1 MTTTTET
8 PTTATP
14 QPTNDGGAAP
24 AQDVKPDTASGE
36 NGQNQQPAAAP
47 ETGSATLLGDGA
59 AQAGDAAETTD
70 EGEKPEGAPEQY
82 EWAAPEGVTLDES
95 IMGSLSE
102 VAKELNLPQAAAQKL
117 VDKIAPVMAQRQAEV
132 ASKFFEDIGG
142 DPDVWDEK
150 SRGDDEFGGAKFD
163 ENIAV
168 ARKAFNAFSSPEFRL
183 LLQKTGFFKHPEL
196 IRTFYRA
203 GKAISEDGL
212 VSGSAPKAPRDARS
226 LFPASNMN
234 P

>member
-1 MTTTTET
+1 MTTINET

-14 QPTNDGGAAP
+14 PTTNDGIAAP

-47 ETGSATLLGDGA
+47 ETGSDTLLGDGA
-59 AQAGDAAETTD
+59 APAGDAAETKD
-70 EGEKPEGAPEQY
+70 EGEKPEGAPEKY

-95 IMGSLSE
+95 VMGSLSE

-117 VDKIAPVMAQRQAEV
+117 VDKIAPVMAQRQVEQFEALRTEWRQ
-132 ASKFFEDIGG
+132 ASSSDQ
-142 DPDVWDEK
+142 
-150 SRGDDEFGGAKFD
+150 EFGGAKLT
-163 ENIAV
+163 ENMAV
-168 ARKAFNAFSSPEFRL
+168 AKKALDAFGTPEFRQL
-183 LLQKTGFFKHPEL
+183 LEQTGMGNHPEV

>member
-1 MTTTTET
+1 MTTTNET

-14 QPTNDGGAAP
+14 PTTNDGGAAP

-59 AQAGDAAETTD
+59 AQAGDAAETKD
-70 EGEKPEGAPEQY
+70 EGEKPEGAPEKY

-117 VDKIAPVMAQRQAEV
+117 VDKIAPVMAQRQVEQFEALRTEWRQ
-132 ASKFFEDIGG
+132 ASSSDQ
-142 DPDVWDEK
+142 
-150 SRGDDEFGGAKFD
+150 EFGGAKLT
-163 ENIAV
+163 ENMAV
-168 ARKAFNAFSSPEFRL
+168 AKKALDAFGTPEFRQL
-183 LLQKTGFFKHPEL
+183 LEQTGMGNHPEV

-203 GKAISEDGL
+203 GKAISEDSL

>member
-1 MTTTTET
+1 MTMTTET

-14 QPTNDGGAAP
+14 QSTNDGIAAP

-59 AQAGDAAETTD
+59 EGDAAETKD
-70 EGEKPEGAPEQY
+70 KGEKPEGAPEKY

-95 IMGSLSE
+95 VMGSLSE
-102 VAKELNLPQAAAQKL
+102 VAKELNLSQDAAQKL
-117 VDKIAPVMAQRQAEV
+117 VDKMAPAMAQRQAAQVQAMQAEWRE
-132 ASKFFEDIGG
+132 SSSG
-142 DPDVWDEK
+142 DA
-150 SRGDDEFGGAKFD
+150 EFGGAKLA
-163 ENIAV
+163 ENMAV
-168 ARKAFNAFSSPEFRL
+168 AKKALDAFATPEFRQL
-183 LLQKTGFFKHPEL
+183 LEQTGMGNHPEV

>member
-1 MTTTTET
+1 MTMTTET

-14 QPTNDGGAAP
+14 PTTNDGGAAP

-59 AQAGDAAETTD
+59 EGDAAETKD
-70 EGEKPEGAPEQY
+70 EGEKPEGAPEKY
-82 EWAAPEGVTLDES
+82 EWAAPDGVTLDES

-117 VDKIAPVMAQRQAEV
+117 VDKIAPVMAQRQVEQFEALRTEWRQ
-132 ASKFFEDIGG
+132 ASSSDQ
-142 DPDVWDEK
+142 
-150 SRGDDEFGGAKFD
+150 EFGGAKLT
-163 ENIAV
+163 ENMAV
-168 ARKAFNAFSSPEFRL
+168 AKKALDAFSTPEFRQL
-183 LLQKTGFFKHPEL
+183 LEQTGMVNHPEV

>member
-14 QPTNDGGAAP
+14 QSTNDGIAAP

-59 AQAGDAAETTD
+59 APAGDAAETKD
-70 EGEKPEGAPEQY
+70 EGEKPEGAPEKY

-95 IMGSLSE
+95 VMGSLSE
-102 VAKELNLPQAAAQKL
+102 VAKELNLSQDAAQKL
-117 VDKIAPVMAQRQAEV
+117 VDKMAPAMAQRQAAQVQAMQAEWRE
-132 ASKFFEDIGG
+132 SSSG
-142 DPDVWDEK
+142 DA
-150 SRGDDEFGGAKFD
+150 EFGGAKLA
-163 ENIAV
+163 ENMAV
-168 ARKAFNAFSSPEFRL
+168 AKKALDAFATPEFRQL
-183 LLQKTGFFKHPEL
+183 LEQTGMGNHPEV

-203 GKAISEDGL
+203 GKAFSEDGL
-212 VSGSAPKAPRDARS
+212 VSGSAPRAPRDARS

>member
-1 MTTTTET
+1 MTTITET

-59 AQAGDAAETTD
+59 EGDAAETKD
-70 EGEKPEGAPEQY
+70 EGEKPEGAPEKY

-95 IMGSLSE
+95 ILGSLSE

-117 VDKIAPVMAQRQAEV
+117 VDKIAPVMAQRQAEQFEALRTEWRQ
-132 ASKFFEDIGG
+132 ASSSDQ
-142 DPDVWDEK
+142 
-150 SRGDDEFGGAKFD
+150 EFGGAKLT
-163 ENIAV
+163 ENMPLAK
-168 ARKAFNAFSSPEFRL
+168 KAHDAFGTPEFRQL
-183 LLQKTGFFKHPEL
+183 LEQTGMGNHPEL

>member
-14 QPTNDGGAAP
+14 QPTNDGIAAP

-47 ETGSATLLGDGA
+47 ETDGATLLGDGA
-59 AQAGDAAETTD
+59 EGDAAETKD
-70 EGEKPEGAPEQY
+70 EGEKPEGAPEKY

-95 IMGSLSE
+95 ILGSLSE

-117 VDKIAPVMAQRQAEV
+117 VDKIAPVMAQRQVEQFEALRTEWRQ
-132 ASKFFEDIGG
+132 ASSSDQ
-142 DPDVWDEK
+142 
-150 SRGDDEFGGAKFD
+150 EFGGAKLT
-163 ENIAV
+163 ENMAV
-168 ARKAFNAFSSPEFRL
+168 AKKALDAFGTPEFRQL
-183 LLQKTGFFKHPEL
+183 LEQTGMGNHPEL

>member
-14 QPTNDGGAAP
+14 QPTNDGIAAP

-47 ETGSATLLGDGA
+47 ETGSDTLLGDGA
-59 AQAGDAAETTD
+59 APAGDAAEPKD
-70 EGEKPEGAPEQY
+70 EGEKPEGAPEKY

-117 VDKIAPVMAQRQAEV
+117 VDKIAPVMAQRQVEQFEALRTEWRQ
-132 ASKFFEDIGG
+132 ASSSDQ
-142 DPDVWDEK
+142 
-150 SRGDDEFGGAKFD
+150 EFGGAVFQCQGHRRRPCRQRD
-163 ENIAV
+163 GLV
-168 ARKAFNAFSSPEFRL
+168 ARKPVGQR
-183 LLQKTGFFKHPEL
+183 Q
-196 IRTFYRA
+196 
-203 GKAISEDGL
+203 
-212 VSGSAPKAPRDARS
+212 
-226 LFPASNMN
+226 
-234 P
+234 

>member
-14 QPTNDGGAAP
+14 QSTNDGIAAP

-47 ETGSATLLGDGA
+47 ETGSTTLLGDGA
-59 AQAGDAAETTD
+59 APAGDAAEQTKD

-95 IMGSLSE
+95 VMGSLSE

-117 VDKIAPVMAQRQAEV
+117 VDKIAPVMAQRQAAQVQAMQAEWRE
-132 ASKFFEDIGG
+132 SSSG
-142 DPDVWDEK
+142 DA
-150 SRGDDEFGGAKFD
+150 EFGGAKLA
-163 ENIAV
+163 ENMAV
-168 ARKAFNAFSSPEFRL
+168 AKKALDAFATPEFRQL
-183 LLQKTGFFKHPEL
+183 LEQTGMGNHPEV

>member
-14 QPTNDGGAAP
+14 QPTNDGIAAP
-24 AQDVKPDTASGE
+24 VQDVKPDTASGE

-47 ETGSATLLGDGA
+47 ETDGATLLGDGA
-59 AQAGDAAETTD
+59 EGDAAETKD
-70 EGEKPEGAPEQY
+70 EGEKPEGAPEKY

-117 VDKIAPVMAQRQAEV
+117 VDKIAPVMAQRQIEQFEALRTEWRQ
-132 ASKFFEDIGG
+132 ASSSDQ
-142 DPDVWDEK
+142 
-150 SRGDDEFGGAKFD
+150 EFGGAKLT
-163 ENIAV
+163 ENMAV
-168 ARKAFNAFSSPEFRL
+168 AKKALDAFGTPEFRQL
-183 LLQKTGFFKHPEL
+183 LEQTGMGNHPEV

>member
-1 MTTTTET
+1 MMTTTET

-14 QPTNDGGAAP
+14 KPTNDGGAAP

-36 NGQNQQPAAAP
+36 NGQNQPPAAAP
-47 ETGSATLLGDGA
+47 DTGSATLLGDGA
-59 AQAGDAAETTD
+59 APAGDAAETEG
-70 EGEKPEGAPEQY
+70 EGEKPEGAPEKY

-95 IMGSLSE
+95 ILGSLSE

-117 VDKIAPVMAQRQAEV
+117 VDKIAPVMAQRQVEQFEALRTEWRQ
-132 ASKFFEDIGG
+132 ASSSDQ
-142 DPDVWDEK
+142 
-150 SRGDDEFGGAKFD
+150 EFGGAKLT
-163 ENIAV
+163 ENMAV
-168 ARKAFNAFSSPEFRL
+168 AKKALDAFGTREFRQL
-183 LLQKTGFFKHPEL
+183 LEQTGMGNHPEL

-203 GKAISEDGL
+203 GKAISEDGM

>member
-1 MTTTTET
+1 MTMTTET

-14 QPTNDGGAAP
+14 PTTNDGGAAP

-36 NGQNQQPAAAP
+36 NGQNQQPAAAT

-59 AQAGDAAETTD
+59 EGDAAETKD
-70 EGEKPEGAPEQY
+70 EGEKPEGAPEKY
-82 EWAAPEGVTLDES
+82 EWAAPDGVTLDES

-117 VDKIAPVMAQRQAEV
+117 VDKIAPVMAQRQVEQFEALRTEWRQ
-132 ASKFFEDIGG
+132 ASSSDQ
-142 DPDVWDEK
+142 
-150 SRGDDEFGGAKFD
+150 EFGGAKLA
-163 ENIAV
+163 ENMAV
-168 ARKAFNAFSSPEFRL
+168 AKKALDAFSTPEFRQL
-183 LLQKTGFFKHPEL
+183 LEQTGMGNHPEV

>member
-14 QPTNDGGAAP
+14 QSTNDGIAAP
-24 AQDVKPDTASGE
+24 AKDVKPDTASGE
-36 NGQNQQPAAAP
+36 NGQNQQPAAAI
-47 ETGSATLLGDGA
+47 ETDGATLLGDGA
-59 AQAGDAAETTD
+59 EGDAAETKD
-70 EGEKPEGAPEQY
+70 EGEKPEGAPEKY

-117 VDKIAPVMAQRQAEV
+117 VDKIAPVMAQRQVEQFEALRTEWRQ
-132 ASKFFEDIGG
+132 ASSSDQ
-142 DPDVWDEK
+142 
-150 SRGDDEFGGAKFD
+150 EFGGAKLT
-163 ENIAV
+163 ENMAV
-168 ARKAFNAFSSPEFRL
+168 AKKALDAFGTPEFRQL
-183 LLQKTGFFKHPEL
+183 LEQTGMGNHPEV

>member
-14 QPTNDGGAAP
+14 QSTNDGIAAP

-59 AQAGDAAETTD
+59 APAGDAAETKD
-70 EGEKPEGAPEQY
+70 EGEKPEGAPEKY

-102 VAKELNLPQAAAQKL
+102 VAKELNLSQDAAQKL
-117 VDKIAPVMAQRQAEV
+117 VDKMAPAMAQRQAAQVQAMQAEWRE
-132 ASKFFEDIGG
+132 SSSG
-142 DPDVWDEK
+142 DA
-150 SRGDDEFGGAKFD
+150 EFGGAKLA
-163 ENIAV
+163 ENMAV
-168 ARKAFNAFSSPEFRL
+168 AKKALDAFATPEFRQL
-183 LLQKTGFFKHPEL
+183 LEQTGMGNHPEV

>member
-1 MTTTTET
+1 MTMTTET

-14 QPTNDGGAAP
+14 PTTNDGGAAP

-59 AQAGDAAETTD
+59 EGDAAETKD
-70 EGEKPEGAPEQY
+70 EGEKPEGAPEKY
-82 EWAAPEGVTLDES
+82 EWAAPDGVTLDES

-117 VDKIAPVMAQRQAEV
+117 VDKIAPVMAQRQVEQFEALRTEWRQ
-132 ASKFFEDIGG
+132 ASSSDQ
-142 DPDVWDEK
+142 
-150 SRGDDEFGGAKFD
+150 EFGGAKLA
-163 ENIAV
+163 ENMAV
-168 ARKAFNAFSSPEFRL
+168 AKKALDAFSTPEFRQL
-183 LLQKTGFFKHPEL
+183 LEQTGMGNHPEV

>member
-8 PTTATP
+8 STTATP

-59 AQAGDAAETTD
+59 APAGDAAETKD
-70 EGEKPEGAPEQY
+70 EGETPEGAPEKY

-95 IMGSLSE
+95 ILGSLSE

-117 VDKIAPVMAQRQAEV
+117 VDKIAPAMAQRQVEQFEALRAEWRQ
-132 ASKFFEDIGG
+132 ASSSDQ
-142 DPDVWDEK
+142 
-150 SRGDDEFGGAKFD
+150 EFGGAKLT
-163 ENIAV
+163 ENMAV
-168 ARKAFNAFSSPEFRL
+168 AKKALDAFGTPEFRQL
-183 LLQKTGFFKHPEL
+183 LEQTGMGNHPEL

-203 GKAISEDGL
+203 GKAISEDGM

>member
-1 MTTTTET
+1 MTTTNET

-14 QPTNDGGAAP
+14 PTTNDGGAAP

-36 NGQNQQPAAAP
+36 SGQNQQPAAAP

-59 AQAGDAAETTD
+59 APAGDAAETKD
-70 EGEKPEGAPEQY
+70 EGEKPEGASEKY

-95 IMGSLSE
+95 VMGSLSE
-102 VAKELNLPQAAAQKL
+102 VAKELNLSQDAAQKL
-117 VDKIAPVMAQRQAEV
+117 VDKMAPAMAQRQAAQVQAMQAEWRE
-132 ASKFFEDIGG
+132 SSSG
-142 DPDVWDEK
+142 DA
-150 SRGDDEFGGAKFD
+150 EFGGAKLA
-163 ENIAV
+163 ENMAV
-168 ARKAFNAFSSPEFRL
+168 AKKALDAFATPEFRQL
-183 LLQKTGFFKHPEL
+183 LEQTGMGNHPEV

>member
-14 QPTNDGGAAP
+14 QSTNDGIAAP

-47 ETGSATLLGDGA
+47 ETDGATLLGDGA
-59 AQAGDAAETTD
+59 APAGDAAETTD
-70 EGEKPEGAPEQY
+70 EGEKPEGAPEKY

-102 VAKELNLPQAAAQKL
+102 VAKELNLSQDAAQKL
-117 VDKIAPVMAQRQAEV
+117 VDKMAPAMAQRQAAQVQAMQAEWRE
-132 ASKFFEDIGG
+132 SSSG
-142 DPDVWDEK
+142 DA
-150 SRGDDEFGGAKFD
+150 EFGGAKLA
-163 ENIAV
+163 ENMAV
-168 ARKAFNAFSSPEFRL
+168 AKKALDAFATPEFRQL
-183 LLQKTGFFKHPEL
+183 LEQTGMGNHPEV

>member
-1 MTTTTET
+1 MPMTTET

-14 QPTNDGGAAP
+14 QPTNDGIAAP

-59 AQAGDAAETTD
+59 APAGDAAETKD
-70 EGEKPEGAPEQY
+70 EGEKPEGAPEKY

-95 IMGSLSE
+95 VMGSLSE
-102 VAKELNLPQAAAQKL
+102 VAKELNLSQDAAQKL
-117 VDKIAPVMAQRQAEV
+117 VDKMAPAMAQRQAAQVQAMQAEWRE
-132 ASKFFEDIGG
+132 SSSG
-142 DPDVWDEK
+142 DA
-150 SRGDDEFGGAKFD
+150 EFGGAKLA
-163 ENIAV
+163 ENMAV
-168 ARKAFNAFSSPEFRL
+168 AKKALDAFATPEFRQL
-183 LLQKTGFFKHPEL
+183 LEQTGMGNHPEV

>member
-1 MTTTTET
+1 MTTTNET

-14 QPTNDGGAAP
+14 PTTNDGGAAP
-24 AQDVKPDTASGE
+24 AQDVKPDTASGDS
-36 NGQNQQPAAAP
+36 GQNQQPAAAP

-59 AQAGDAAETTD
+59 APAGDAAEQTND
-70 EGEKPEGAPEQY
+70 EGEKPEGAPEKY

-102 VAKELNLPQAAAQKL
+102 VAKELNLSQDAAQKL
-117 VDKIAPVMAQRQAEV
+117 VDKMAPAMAQRQAAQVQAMQAEWRE
-132 ASKFFEDIGG
+132 SSSG
-142 DPDVWDEK
+142 DA
-150 SRGDDEFGGAKFD
+150 EFGGAKLA
-163 ENIAV
+163 ENMAV
-168 ARKAFNAFSSPEFRL
+168 AKKALDAFATPEFRQL
-183 LLQKTGFFKHPEL
+183 LEQTGMGNHPEV

>member
-14 QPTNDGGAAP
+14 QSTNDGIAAP

-47 ETGSATLLGDGA
+47 ETDGATLLGDGA
-59 AQAGDAAETTD
+59 EGDAAETKD
-70 EGEKPEGAPEQY
+70 EGEKPEGAPEKY

-117 VDKIAPVMAQRQAEV
+117 VDKIAPVMAQRQVEQFEALRTEWRQ
-132 ASKFFEDIGG
+132 ASSSDQ
-142 DPDVWDEK
+142 
-150 SRGDDEFGGAKFD
+150 EFGGAKLT
-163 ENIAV
+163 ENMAV
-168 ARKAFNAFSSPEFRL
+168 AKKALDAFATPEFRQL
-183 LLQKTGFFKHPEL
+183 LEQTGMGNHPEV

>member
-47 ETGSATLLGDGA
+47 ETDGATLLGDGA
-59 AQAGDAAETTD
+59 EGDAAETKD
-70 EGEKPEGAPEQY
+70 EGEKPEGAPEKY

-102 VAKELNLPQAAAQKL
+102 VAKELNLSQDAAQKL
-117 VDKIAPVMAQRQAEV
+117 VDKMAPAMAQRQAAQVQAMRTEWRQ
-132 ASKFFEDIGG
+132 ASSSDQ
-142 DPDVWDEK
+142 
-150 SRGDDEFGGAKFD
+150 EFGGAKLT
-163 ENIAV
+163 ENMAV
-168 ARKAFNAFSSPEFRL
+168 AKKALDAFGTPEFRQL
-183 LLQKTGFFKHPEL
+183 LEQTGMGNHPEV

>member
-14 QPTNDGGAAP
+14 QPTNDGIAAP

-47 ETGSATLLGDGA
+47 ETDGATLLGDGA
-59 AQAGDAAETTD
+59 EGDTAETKD
-70 EGEKPEGAPEQY
+70 EGEKPEGAPEKY

-117 VDKIAPVMAQRQAEV
+117 VDKIAPVMAQRQVEQFEALRTEWRQ
-132 ASKFFEDIGG
+132 ASSSDQ
-142 DPDVWDEK
+142 
-150 SRGDDEFGGAKFD
+150 EFGGAKLT
-163 ENIAV
+163 ENMAV
-168 ARKAFNAFSSPEFRL
+168 AKKALDAFGTPEFRQL
-183 LLQKTGFFKHPEL
+183 LEQTGMGNHPEV

>member
-14 QPTNDGGAAP
+14 PTTNDGIAAP

-36 NGQNQQPAAAP
+36 NGQNQQPVAAP
-47 ETGSATLLGDGA
+47 ETDGATLLGDGA
-59 AQAGDAAETTD
+59 EGDAAETKD
-70 EGEKPEGAPEQY
+70 EGEKPEGAPEKY
-82 EWAAPEGVTLDES
+82 EWTAPEGVTLDES

-117 VDKIAPVMAQRQAEV
+117 VDKIAPVMAQRQVEQFEALRTEWRQ
-132 ASKFFEDIGG
+132 ASSSDQ
-142 DPDVWDEK
+142 
-150 SRGDDEFGGAKFD
+150 EFGGAKLT
-163 ENIAV
+163 ENMAV
-168 ARKAFNAFSSPEFRL
+168 AKKALDAFGTPEFRQL
-183 LLQKTGFFKHPEL
+183 LEQTGMGNHPEV

>member
-36 NGQNQQPAAAP
+36 NGQNQPPAAAP
-47 ETGSATLLGDGA
+47 DTGSATLLGDGA
-59 AQAGDAAETTD
+59 APAGDAAETEG
-70 EGEKPEGAPEQY
+70 EGEKPEGAPEKY

-95 IMGSLSE
+95 ILGSLSE

-117 VDKIAPVMAQRQAEV
+117 VDKIAPVMAQRQVEQFEALRTEWRQ
-132 ASKFFEDIGG
+132 ASSSDQ
-142 DPDVWDEK
+142 
-150 SRGDDEFGGAKFD
+150 EFGGAKLT
-163 ENIAV
+163 ENMAV
-168 ARKAFNAFSSPEFRL
+168 AKKALDAFGTPEFRQL
-183 LLQKTGFFKHPEL
+183 LEQTGMGNHPEL
-196 IRTFYRA
+196 IRTLYRA

>member
-1 MTTTTET
+1 MTMTTET

-14 QPTNDGGAAP
+14 QSTNDGIAAP

-59 AQAGDAAETTD
+59 AQAGDAAEQTKD

-82 EWAAPEGVTLDES
+82 EWAAPEGVMLDES
-95 IMGSLSE
+95 VMGSLSE
-102 VAKELNLPQAAAQKL
+102 VAKELNLSQDAAQKL
-117 VDKIAPVMAQRQAEV
+117 VDKMAPAMAQRQVAQVQAMQAEWRE
-132 ASKFFEDIGG
+132 SSSG
-142 DPDVWDEK
+142 DA
-150 SRGDDEFGGAKFD
+150 EFGGAKLA
-163 ENIAV
+163 ENMAV
-168 ARKAFNAFSSPEFRL
+168 AKKALDAFATPEFRQL
-183 LLQKTGFFKHPEL
+183 LEQTGMGNHPEV

>member
-1 MTTTTET
+1 MTMTTET

-14 QPTNDGGAAP
+14 QSTNDGIAAP

-59 AQAGDAAETTD
+59 EGDAAETKD
-70 EGEKPEGAPEQY
+70 EGEKPEGAPEKY
-82 EWAAPEGVTLDES
+82 EWAAPDGVTLDES

-117 VDKIAPVMAQRQAEV
+117 VDKIAPVMAQRQVEQFEALRTEWRQ
-132 ASKFFEDIGG
+132 ASSSDQ
-142 DPDVWDEK
+142 
-150 SRGDDEFGGAKFD
+150 EFGGAKLA
-163 ENIAV
+163 ENMAV
-168 ARKAFNAFSSPEFRL
+168 AKKALDAFATPEFRQL
-183 LLQKTGFFKHPEL
+183 LEQTGMGNHPEV

>member
-1 MTTTTET
+1 MTMTTET

-14 QPTNDGGAAP
+14 QSTNDGIAAP

-47 ETGSATLLGDGA
+47 ETGSTTLLGDGA
-59 AQAGDAAETTD
+59 APAGDAAETKD
-70 EGEKPEGAPEQY
+70 EGEKPEGAPEKY

-95 IMGSLSE
+95 VMGSLSE
-102 VAKELNLPQAAAQKL
+102 VAKELNLSQDAAQKL
-117 VDKIAPVMAQRQAEV
+117 VDKMAPAMAQRQAAQVQAMQAEWRE
-132 ASKFFEDIGG
+132 SSSG
-142 DPDVWDEK
+142 DA
-150 SRGDDEFGGAKFD
+150 EFGGAKLA
-163 ENIAV
+163 ENMAV
-168 ARKAFNAFSSPEFRL
+168 AKKALDAFATPEFRQL
-183 LLQKTGFFKHPEL
+183 LEQTGMGNHPEV

>member
-1 MTTTTET
+1 MTTTNET

-14 QPTNDGGAAP
+14 PTTNDGGAAP

-36 NGQNQQPAAAP
+36 SGQNQQPAAAP

-59 AQAGDAAETTD
+59 APAGDAAETKD
-70 EGEKPEGAPEQY
+70 EGEKPEGAPEKY

-95 IMGSLSE
+95 VMGSLSE
-102 VAKELNLPQAAAQKL
+102 VAKELNLSQDAAQKL
-117 VDKIAPVMAQRQAEV
+117 VDKMAPAMAQRQAAQVQAMQAEWRE
-132 ASKFFEDIGG
+132 SSSG
-142 DPDVWDEK
+142 DA
-150 SRGDDEFGGAKFD
+150 EFGGAKLA
-163 ENIAV
+163 ENMAV
-168 ARKAFNAFSSPEFRL
+168 AKKALDAFATPEFRQL
-183 LLQKTGFFKHPEL
+183 LEQTGMGNHPEV

>member
-14 QPTNDGGAAP
+14 QSTNDGIAAP

-47 ETGSATLLGDGA
+47 ETDGATLLGDGA
-59 AQAGDAAETTD
+59 EGDAAEQTKD

-95 IMGSLSE
+95 VMGSLSE
-102 VAKELNLPQAAAQKL
+102 VAKELNLSQDAAQKL
-117 VDKIAPVMAQRQAEV
+117 VDKMAPAMAQRQVAQVQAMQAEWRE
-132 ASKFFEDIGG
+132 SSSG
-142 DPDVWDEK
+142 DA
-150 SRGDDEFGGAKFD
+150 EFGGAKLA
-163 ENIAV
+163 ENMAV
-168 ARKAFNAFSSPEFRL
+168 AKKALDAFATPEFRQL
-183 LLQKTGFFKHPEL
+183 LEQTGMGNHPEV

>member
-14 QPTNDGGAAP
+14 QSTNDGIAAP

-59 AQAGDAAETTD
+59 APAGDAAEQTKD

-95 IMGSLSE
+95 VMGSLSE
-102 VAKELNLPQAAAQKL
+102 VAKELNLSQDAAQKL
-117 VDKIAPVMAQRQAEV
+117 VDKMAPAMAQRQAAQVQAMQAEWRE
-132 ASKFFEDIGG
+132 SSSG
-142 DPDVWDEK
+142 DA
-150 SRGDDEFGGAKFD
+150 EFGGAKLA
-163 ENIAV
+163 ENMAV
-168 ARKAFNAFSSPEFRL
+168 AKKALDAFATPEFRQL
-183 LLQKTGFFKHPEL
+183 LEQTGMGNHPEV

>member
-59 AQAGDAAETTD
+59 APAGDAAEQTKD
-70 EGEKPEGAPEQY
+70 EGEKPEGAPEKY

-117 VDKIAPVMAQRQAEV
+117 VDKIAPVMAQRQVEQFEALRTEWRQ
-132 ASKFFEDIGG
+132 ASSSDQ
-142 DPDVWDEK
+142 
-150 SRGDDEFGGAKFD
+150 EFGGAKLT
-163 ENIAV
+163 ENMAV
-168 ARKAFNAFSSPEFRL
+168 AKKALDAFGTPEFRQL
-183 LLQKTGFFKHPEL
+183 LEQTGMGNHPEV

>member
-1 MTTTTET
+1 MTTTNET

-14 QPTNDGGAAP
+14 PTTNDGGAAP

-59 AQAGDAAETTD
+59 APAGDAAETTD
-70 EGEKPEGAPEQY
+70 EGEKPEGAPEKY

-95 IMGSLSE
+95 VMGSLSE
-102 VAKELNLPQAAAQKL
+102 VAKELNLSQDAAQKL
-117 VDKIAPVMAQRQAEV
+117 VDKMAPAMAQRQAAQVQAMQAEWRE
-132 ASKFFEDIGG
+132 SSSG
-142 DPDVWDEK
+142 DA
-150 SRGDDEFGGAKFD
+150 EFGGAKLA
-163 ENIAV
+163 ENMAV
-168 ARKAFNAFSSPEFRL
+168 AKKALDAFATPEFRQL
-183 LLQKTGFFKHPEL
+183 LEQTGMGNHPEV

>member
-14 QPTNDGGAAP
+14 QSTNDGGAAP

-36 NGQNQQPAAAP
+36 NGQNQQRAAAP
-47 ETGSATLLGDGA
+47 ETGSDTLLGDGA
-59 AQAGDAAETTD
+59 APAGDAAETKD
-70 EGEKPEGAPEQY
+70 KGEKPEGAPEKY

-95 IMGSLSE
+95 ILGSLSE
-102 VAKELNLPQAAAQKL
+102 VAKELNMPQAAAQKL
-117 VDKIAPVMAQRQAEV
+117 VDKIAPVMAQRQVEQFEALRTEWRQ
-132 ASKFFEDIGG
+132 ASISDQ
-142 DPDVWDEK
+142 
-150 SRGDDEFGGAKFD
+150 EFGGAKLT
-163 ENIAV
+163 ENMAV
-168 ARKAFNAFSSPEFRL
+168 AKKALDAFGTPEFRQL
-183 LLQKTGFFKHPEL
+183 LEQTGMGNHPEL

>member
-14 QPTNDGGAAP
+14 QSTNDGIAAP

-47 ETGSATLLGDGA
+47 ETGSTTLLGDCA
-59 AQAGDAAETTD
+59 AQAGDAAETKD
-70 EGEKPEGAPEQY
+70 EGEKPEGAPEKY
-82 EWAAPEGVTLDES
+82 EWAAPEGVMLDES
-95 IMGSLSE
+95 VMGSLSE
-102 VAKELNLPQAAAQKL
+102 VAKELNLSQDAAQKL
-117 VDKIAPVMAQRQAEV
+117 VDKMAPAMAQRQAAQVQAMQAEWRE
-132 ASKFFEDIGG
+132 SSSG
-142 DPDVWDEK
+142 DA
-150 SRGDDEFGGAKFD
+150 EFGGAKLA
-163 ENIAV
+163 ENMAV
-168 ARKAFNAFSSPEFRL
+168 AKKALDAFATPEFRQL
-183 LLQKTGFFKHPEL
+183 LEQTGMGNHPEV

>member
-1 MTTTTET
+1 MTMTTET

-14 QPTNDGGAAP
+14 PTTNDGGAAP

-47 ETGSATLLGDGA
+47 ETGSTTLLGDGA
-59 AQAGDAAETTD
+59 EGDAAETKD
-70 EGEKPEGAPEQY
+70 EGEKPEGAPEKY
-82 EWAAPEGVTLDES
+82 EWAAPDGVTLDES

-117 VDKIAPVMAQRQAEV
+117 VDKIAPVMAQRQVEQFEALRTEWRQ
-132 ASKFFEDIGG
+132 ASSSDQ
-142 DPDVWDEK
+142 
-150 SRGDDEFGGAKFD
+150 EFGGAKLA
-163 ENIAV
+163 ENMAV
-168 ARKAFNAFSSPEFRL
+168 AKKALDAFSTPEFRQL
-183 LLQKTGFFKHPEL
+183 LEQTGMGNHPEV

>member
-1 MTTTTET
+1 MTTNTET

-14 QPTNDGGAAP
+14 QSTNDGIAAP

-59 AQAGDAAETTD
+59 AQAGDAAEQTKD

-95 IMGSLSE
+95 VMGSLSE
-102 VAKELNLPQAAAQKL
+102 VAKELNLSQDAAQKL
-117 VDKIAPVMAQRQAEV
+117 VDKMAPAMAQRQAAQVQAMQAEWRE
-132 ASKFFEDIGG
+132 SSSG
-142 DPDVWDEK
+142 DA
-150 SRGDDEFGGAKFD
+150 EFGGAKLA
-163 ENIAV
+163 ENMAV
-168 ARKAFNAFSSPEFRL
+168 AKKALDAFATPEFRQL
-183 LLQKTGFFKHPEL
+183 LEQTGMGNHPEV

-212 VSGSAPKAPRDARS
+212 VSGSAPKPPRDARS

>member
-14 QPTNDGGAAP
+14 QSTNDGIAAP

-47 ETGSATLLGDGA
+47 ETDGATLLGDGA
-59 AQAGDAAETTD
+59 EGDADETKD
-70 EGEKPEGAPEQY
+70 EGEKPEGAPEKY

-117 VDKIAPVMAQRQAEV
+117 VDKIAPVMAQRQVEQFEALRTEWRQ
-132 ASKFFEDIGG
+132 ASSSDQ
-142 DPDVWDEK
+142 
-150 SRGDDEFGGAKFD
+150 EFGGAKLT
-163 ENIAV
+163 ENMAV
-168 ARKAFNAFSSPEFRL
+168 AKKALDAFATPEFRQL
-183 LLQKTGFFKHPEL
+183 LEQTGMGNHPEV

>member
-14 QPTNDGGAAP
+14 QSTNDGIAAP

-59 AQAGDAAETTD
+59 EGDAAETKD
-70 EGEKPEGAPEQY
+70 EGEKPEGAPEKY

-117 VDKIAPVMAQRQAEV
+117 VDKIAPVMAQRQVEQFEALRTEWRQ
-132 ASKFFEDIGG
+132 ASSSDQ
-142 DPDVWDEK
+142 
-150 SRGDDEFGGAKFD
+150 EFGGAKLT
-163 ENIAV
+163 ENMAV
-168 ARKAFNAFSSPEFRL
+168 AKKALDAFSTPEFRQL
-183 LLQKTGFFKHPEL
+183 LEQTGMGNHPEV